1 MGEMHPDAMDE
12 AFREFLL
19 KQATKDGVLTCPTCE
34 SKLEVDALWCGSCG
48 WINPLKEKEALNQ
61 LEKNKN
67 NKNPNNVN
75 SQTLNEDEIVEGHGL
90 TDITCEHG
98 CRFVWWWDAG
108 NRWNYPLG
116 RWMIVGEK
124 ASECECGEP
133 PMPFKTQAE
142 VKDYIAKNKNVIRTI
157 E

>member
-1 MGEMHPDAMDE
+1 MGEMNPDFMAKKIKE
-12 AFREFLL
+12 HLL
-19 KQATKDGVLTCPTCE
+19 KQAAEEGVLTCLTCE
-34 SKLEVDALWCGSCG
+34 SKLDVDALWCGVCG
-48 WINPLKEKEALNQ
+48 WINPLKEEEALNQ

-67 NKNPNNVN
+67 IKGLNNVGF
-75 SQTLNEDEIVEGHGL
+75 QTLNEGEIVEGHGKI
-90 TDITCEHG
+90 DVTCECG
-98 CRFVWWWDAG
+98 SRFVWWYDGG

-133 PMPFKTQAE
+133 PMPFKTGAE
-142 VKDYIAKNKNVIRTI
+142 VKAYLAKNKNVLRTI